1 MQLSFNTE
9 LYIIYI
15 ISFILVILE
24 QFLKRKYIE
33 VILYFFCIFIILF
46 TAFREPISD
55 TGMYINVFNQMPD
68 IWNLMNG
75 KSLVLD
81 NFPLELGY
89 LYLNSIVQ
97 LIVSAP
103 QLLFFVIA
111 IISISAYY
119 FLFRKYSPYMALSFF
134 IYLSLLYIFR
144 EIVQIR
150 NGVACALV
158 LYSVKFL
165 YEQSI
170 KKYILIILIA
180 ASFHLTAL
188 IGFLFYFINK
198 ISWTRKKI
206 LLILFLGLIITQ
218 IEWIYQIMDILGSM
232 GLLYYRIAKYQG
244 DVVAQQ
250 NVTLAKYLVY
260 CFILGYIGLNN
271 WGNRVKGSLENLLLG
286 ILAFGILIQGGF
298 HEFRELADRVSSLFY
313 TSLFLLIP
321 IYLKCTKW
329 KYIILI
335 IILIILPFYF
345 YRTVQWMYNPLQ

>member
-1 MQLSFNTE
+1 ME
-9 LYIIYI
+9 
-15 ISFILVILE
+15 
-24 QFLKRKYIE
+24 
-33 VILYFFCIFIILF
+33 
-46 TAFREPISD
+46 
-55 TGMYINVFNQMPD
+55 
-68 IWNLMNG
+68 
-75 KSLVLD
+75 
-81 NFPLELGY
+81 
-89 LYLNSIVQ
+89 
-97 LIVSAP
+97 
-103 QLLFFVIA
+103 IA
-111 IISISAYY
+111 
-119 FLFRKYSPYMALSFF
+119 
-134 IYLSLLYIFR
+134 
-144 EIVQIR
+144 V
-150 NGVACALV
+150 G
-158 LYSVKFL
+158 
-165 YEQSI
+165 
-170 KKYILIILIA
+170 IILIA

-232 GLLYYRIAKYQG
+232 GLLFYRIAKYQG

-260 CFILGYIGLNN
+260 CFILAYIGLNN

-286 ILAFGILIQGGF
+286 ILVFGVLIQGSF

-321 IYLKCTKW
+321 MYLKYTKW

>member
-9 LYIIYI
+9 LYFIYVI
-15 ISFILVILE
+15 AFILVILE
-24 QFLKRKYIE
+24 QFIKRKYIE
-33 VILYFFCIFIILF
+33 IILYFFCVFIILF
-46 TAFREPISD
+46 TAFREPVSD
-55 TGMYINVFNQMPD
+55 TVMYTNVFNQIPN
-68 IWNLMNG
+68 IWDLING
-75 KSLVLD
+75 ESLILD
-81 NFPLELGY
+81 KFPLELGY

-103 QLLFFVIA
+103 QLLFFIIA
-111 IISISAYY
+111 TISISAYY
-119 FLFRKYSPYMALSFF
+119 FLFRKYSPYIALSFF

-144 EIVQIR
+144 EVVQIR

-165 YEQSI
+165 YEQKI

-206 LLILFLGLIITQ
+206 LLILFFGLLIIQ
-218 IEWIYQIMDILGSM
+218 IEWIYQVMDVLGSM

-244 DVVAQQ
+244 DVIAQQ
-250 NVTLAKYLVY
+250 EVTLAKYLIY
-260 CFILGYIGLNN
+260 CFVFGYIGLNN

-286 ILAFGILIQGGF
+286 VLAFGILIQGGF
-298 HEFRELADRVSSLFY
+298 HEFRELADRISSLFY

-321 IYLKCTKW
+321 MYLRYTKW

-345 YRTVQWMYNPLQ
+345 YRTVQWIYNPLQ